1 MFLALFTDPARN
13 MDVYDNTTMMYTGQA
28 KRKTF
33 DKTMSSEKTTLYVFE
48 RCMRFGW
55 KFLGNARVCSGAQPR
70 TDTHPPVWQLALK
83 PLIPGEE
90 EEEDYTSFSSTH
102 YRTKQEILDRM
113 GLVPKYKNLALGI
126 VPLYD

>member
-13 MDVYDNTTMMYTGQA
+13 MDVCNNTTLIFYTGQA

-33 DKTMSSEKTTLYVFE
+33 DKTINCEKTTLYVFE
-48 RCMRFGW
+48 RCLRFGW
-55 KFLGNARVCSGAQPR
+55 KFLGNARVCLETQPR

-83 PLIPGEE
+83 KPLIA

-102 YRTKQEILDRM
+102 YRSKQEILDRM

>member
-1 MFLALFTDPARN
+1 
-13 MDVYDNTTMMYTGQA
+13 MDVYDSNTTLILFTGQA

-55 KFLGNARVCSGAQPR
+55 KFLGNARVCSETQPR

-83 PLIPGEE
+83 KPPIA
-90 EEEDYTSFSSTH
+90 EEEDYTTSFSSTH
-102 YRTKQEILDRM
+102 YRSKQEILDRM